1 MGLVFSLLFVVLYVL
16 FYRFSAP
23 KSSEYI
29 KAEFNEAGV
38 EIFIKKAKFK
48 NFDYRILEMQQ
59 KIDTIKPTIIFV
71 HGSIGS
77 ARDFKKYLLDSDL
90 QEKANLI
97 SYDRVGYGI
106 FDTGN
111 VQESIKFEAE
121 MLEDLVKPFKREKL
135 VFVGYSYGG
144 PIILALKKKVK
155 SIMLLAPAVYS
166 QVEPMP
172 WALNFYK
179 WKLTRWLVPKTWQA
193 ASKEKLSHKQD
204 LLNFESHWERN
215 ISSIVSVHGKSDW
228 IVPFENSMYLKEKL
242 SKNQFS
248 IVPLEDAG
256 HGLLWSNFD
265 EIKKVILE
273 QIN

>member
-1 MGLVFSLLFVVLYVL
+1 
-16 FYRFSAP
+16 
-23 KSSEYI
+23 
-29 KAEFNEAGV
+29 
-38 EIFIKKAKFK
+38 
-48 NFDYRILEMQQ
+48 
-59 KIDTIKPTIIFV
+59 
-71 HGSIGS
+71 
-77 ARDFKKYLLDSDL
+77 
-90 QEKANLI
+90 
-97 SYDRVGYGI
+97 
-106 FDTGN
+106 
-111 VQESIKFEAE
+111 

-193 ASKEKLSHKQD
+193 ASKEKSSHKQD
-204 LLNFESHWERN
+204 LLNFEGNWEHN

-256 HGLLWSNFD
+256 HGLLWTNFD

>member
-23 KSSEYI
+23 KSTEFI
-29 KAEFNEAGV
+29 KTEFNEVGV
-38 EIFIKKAKFK
+38 EVFIKKATFK
-48 NFDYRILEMQQ
+48 NFEYRILEMQQ
-59 KIDTIKPTIIFV
+59 EIDTIKPTIIFI

-77 ARDFKKYLLDSDL
+77 ARDFKNYLSDSDL
-90 QEKANLI
+90 QTNANLI

-111 VQESIKFEAE
+111 VQESIKFEVE
-121 MLEDLVKPFKREKL
+121 MLEDLVKPFKSEKL

-144 PIILALKKKVK
+144 PIVLALKKKVNN
-155 SIMLLAPAVYS
+155 IVLLAPAVYS

-204 LLNFESHWERN
+204 LLNFEGNWEHNLSR
-215 ISSIVSVHGKSDW
+215 IVSVHGKSDW
-228 IVPFENSMYLKEKL
+228 IVPFENSMYLKDKL

-248 IVPLEDAG
+248 IVPLEDTG
-256 HGLLWSNFD
+256 HGLVWTNFED
-265 EIKKVILE
+265 IKKIILE
-273 QIN
+273 LIN